1 MNSCERLYRSYIST
15 ASKDDLAVLRLDWW
29 ERTSGIPLAELE
41 SWRDARRKDLDD
53 QEIIRSGREEV
64 VEG

>member
-1 MNSCERLYRSYIST
+1 MNSCERLYRSYIAT
-15 ASKDDLAVLRLDWW
+15 ASRDDLRVLIPEKWA
-29 ERTSGIPLAELE
+29 ETSGIPLEDIKA
-41 SWRDARRKDLDD
+41 WIAARTKDLDD

>member
-15 ASKDDLAVLRLDWW
+15 ASRDDLDVLRLDWW
-29 ERTSGIPLAELE
+29 ARTSGIPLEELK
-41 SWRDARRKDLDD
+41 SWRAARIKDLDD